1 MPPPPRV
8 DRPEHESD
16 DWLEPEPDTP
26 ATAAM
31 PADAPEAP
39 EAPNITVFDAP
50 PTTSAPRLEISRTL
64 LATLVGALM
73 ISLVTIGFL
82 VGRGTGAAVDPAPDA
97 TLGIEPASAEAESP
111 RYAPFPAP
119 RAAAAPA
126 PPTAAGATTTPPRAT
141 PAAPRRPVRPPPTAA
156 ASEAPASADAATRD
170 ALSRYFLAIDT
181 MGGGGG
187 MSDPEQMATAIVT
200 EGASGNWSS
209 FDEIARTQQTNLSR
223 MRQMSVPPQA
233 RDYHETTLRLMQA
246 GVQLM
251 EKVRRG
257 MQSADAMA
265 LTALSTDAQA
275 MQLEAEQAD
284 RLAADLKTRYGLTR

>member
-1 MPPPPRV
+1 M
-8 DRPEHESD
+8 
-16 DWLEPEPDTP
+16 PDTL
-26 ATAAM
+26 AAA
-31 PADAPEAP
+31 PESQDAPDAP
-39 EAPNITVFDAP
+39 VAPDVTVYDAP
-50 PTTSAPRLEISRTL
+50 PASSAPRIEISRTL

-73 ISLVTIGFL
+73 ISLTTIGFL
-82 VGRGTGAAVDPAPDA
+82 VGRGIGAGGDPVPDA
-97 TLGIEPASAEAESP
+97 TLVIEPASGEPASA

-119 RAAAAPA
+119 PAATAPA
-126 PPTAAGATTTPPRAT
+126 PPAGAGATTTSPRAV
-141 PAAPRRPVRPPPTAA
+141 PAPPRRPVRPPPTAA
-156 ASEAPASADAATRD
+156 PSEAPASADAATRD
-170 ALSRYFLAIDT
+170 ALRGYFLAIDT

-257 MQSADAMA
+257 MQDGDARA

>member
-8 DRPEHESD
+8 ERPEPVED

-26 ATAAM
+26 ATAAES
-31 PADAPEAP
+31 ADTPEAP
-39 EAPNITVFDAP
+39 DITVYDAP
-50 PTTSAPRLEISRTL
+50 PASSAPRIEISRTL

-82 VGRGTGAAVDPAPDA
+82 VGRGTGGAVDPAPDA

-126 PPTAAGATTTPPRAT
+126 PATAAGATTTPPRAT

-156 ASEAPASADAATRD
+156 PSEAPASADAATRD

-200 EGASGNWSS
+200 EGAGGNWSS

-246 GVQLM
+246 GVELM

-275 MQLEAEQAD
+275 MQREAEQAD